1 MGGVENNEENEI
13 WSCKQWKGQPGI
25 CPKSLQSVG
34 ARGSLRGSFRDH
46 RHVGMARLPGQVPPA
61 LLRIILPN
69 SSKAFFKKNLL
80 WKNLPKETAY
90 TRISNSPFWKT
101 IYFAFQDSFC
111 NQLKNN
117 LPVIL
122 FLNHYIF
129 IIALF
134 LSEINFFCSFLSS
147 SRVSSILSVHSW
159 KESAGCWSS
168 RSDCRSNALYYL
180 LQSVRL
186 RALPQLA
193 APFANLV
200 SYLNSIPDFLFP

>member
-1 MGGVENNEENEI
+1 MFSKQSWGGFVFTSRYWRQYLSFVLLFYIDQETEGSGEGMGGVENNEENEI

-25 CPKSLQSVG
+25 CPKSLQSVA

-46 RHVGMARLPGQVPPA
+46 RHVGTARLPGQVPPA

-117 LPVIL
+117 LPVTY
-122 FLNHYIF
+122 F
-129 IIALF
+129 
-134 LSEINFFCSFLSS
+134 
-147 SRVSSILSVHSW
+147 
-159 KESAGCWSS
+159 
-168 RSDCRSNALYYL
+168 
-180 LQSVRL
+180 
-186 RALPQLA
+186 
-193 APFANLV
+193 
-200 SYLNSIPDFLFP
+200 